1 MNEDTQKKYFP
12 ASIIKIIDNFNIVIN
27 RGSNDK
33 ISKGDHFL
41 VYYTDSEELIDPETG
56 ESLGNLEI
64 IRGTG
69 IATHVQPKMTTIK
82 SDRYTNNGRTIRKPT
97 GALSLYGLGLGL
109 GSEVIEEN
117 SKDLIPFDEPS
128 IGDKVK
134 PTY

>member
-1 MNEDTQKKYFP
+1 MDEYTQKKDFP
-12 ASIIKIIDNFNIVIN
+12 ASIIKVIDGFNIVIN

-33 ISKGDHFL
+33 VSKGDHFL

-56 ESLGNLEI
+56 ESLGKLEVV
-64 IRGTG
+64 RGTG
-69 IATHVQPKMTTIK
+69 VAIHVQPKITTIK
-82 SDRYTNNGRTIRKPT
+82 SDRYTNKGRTIRKPA
-97 GALSLYGLGLGL
+97 GGLSLSHALGI

-117 SKDLIPFDEPS
+117 AKDLIPFDEPS

>member
-1 MNEDTQKKYFP
+1 MNEFIEKKDFP
-12 ASIIKIIDNFNIVIN
+12 ASIIKIIDDFNIVIN

-64 IRGTG
+64 VRGTG

-82 SDRYTNNGRTIRKPT
+82 SDRYTNKGRTIRKPT
-97 GALSLYGLGLGL
+97 GGLSLYGLGFGN
-109 GSEVIEEN
+109 EVIEEN
-117 SKDLIPFDEPS
+117 AKDLISFDDPS